1 MSLVF
6 LKSRDKQTNQ
16 KQQRYNPNK
25 PYRFSNYLT
34 QPLRL
39 PPNAQVAYVSS
50 QFTIAPNGDMN
61 NEKTYIITED
71 QATSGLSAPTT
82 FEFPNTQPTQ
92 QGDWTDNL
100 NQYVLS
106 ANEFSMDSDYT
117 GQIYDTAV
125 EFGDTQTKPRTG
137 FQMLYDTGNDKP
149 ILRMVKHQPIDQYN
163 LYFNAC
169 GTNTD
174 YSFVGQGGGTY
185 PSGINWGASTDP
197 KFYDDIQMRSV
208 VPPPI
213 PPSVF
218 PQVEFNTGNCF
229 GLLTGTRTDNTNA
242 RDNVQNAGANFYNTG
257 FSATSLALNTGIYRF
272 ELAMSNPL
280 SVLPPY
286 NTGGTYPM
294 VFSTTGIKKCIG
306 SFTPSSDPQQSNTG
320 GHATQP
326 SVGATGG
333 YAIWSQSNTL
343 QAEADKHYN
352 TTAVGNDGQ
361 GNALTGFTGLCPIQ
375 VGVMSI
381 PYIQQVGYDEAV
393 ASGLTEIEA
402 RNIDI
407 QGKYWC
413 KVNDLNASNSAT
425 IPEGSHARYL
435 FGYEIKSVYGGSAG
449 TGDCVVQAKVLDCVN
464 GSIED
469 SRYVDIGQPLSIK
482 KLAQGIST
490 AVVPEYEFQANAR
503 YLINTYRTTP
513 DPDLT
518 DAMIFFRFRWV
529 NKNQMALEY
538 TLSVAGGAG
547 TYNNALDFPHD
558 NPLPPGDP
566 PVIPDTPQVIRLDGT
581 TTGTEV
587 DITSQTTFYDSG
599 GAGGPYNPLETY
611 NIVFKAP
618 EDTNAVLVFNNFEF
632 EQSANL
638 AYDRLGIQTSDD
650 GITWTNIAKNGFQVM
665 NSVNSPE
672 NSADPNDRTFLGNLA
687 WDNPATNG
695 GWVLPRDVS
704 RFQTLGGVLGQAYNM
719 GARYVKFKFI
729 SDGQP
734 SELGWDIGIT
744 AVSAVSDTAND
755 PRDKWCLLATMNPSN
770 PLLRQYYIPSYMG
783 DIGMVQYPITASTNI
798 SGQPIN
804 NVANYRG
811 CVKGWFN
818 PRQSNRFF
826 RDNNNGG
833 GRPNAPM
840 TPENIFYDKDGLG
853 VLTFNPDGNVGTSP
867 TLLNMNWTAT
877 TLPEQF
883 QRSTGWL
890 DSDVNYLAIA
900 YKTTADLDAFRTME
914 GFNRFQVGQPDNL
927 ELGYTLGFNEQT
939 DNTDVLTLTD
949 FDSNTKQLLAEAD
962 ISIGSQA
969 FSNHIQLSNLPI
981 ISQNGVVS
989 SINKTIYVCDS
1000 LCIDS
1005 THDTSSFRYYCDKA
1019 PYPLWI
1025 DLNNLETIELNKID
1039 VFIST
1044 DENTPQKSLTGNTQ
1058 LVIQFRDKTTGT
1070 LINSIPV
1077 KSMPFTRTY

>member
-16 KQQRYNPNK
+16 AQQRYNPNK

-169 GTNTD
+169 RTNPD
-174 YSFVGQGGGTY
+174 YNFIPQGGGTY

-213 PPSVF
+213 PPSVT
-218 PQVEFNTGNCF
+218 PQVSFNTGSCF
-229 GLLTGTRTDNTNA
+229 GLRTGARTDNTNA
-242 RDNVQNAGANFYNTG
+242 TTNVLSAGPNFYNTG
-257 FSATSLALNTGIYRF
+257 FSATSLELNTGIYRF

-326 SVGATGG
+326 SIGATGG
-333 YAIWSQSNTL
+333 YAIWTQSNTL
-343 QAEADKHYN
+343 QADADRHYN
-352 TTAVGNDGQ
+352 ATAVGEDAI
-361 GNALTGFTGLCPIQ
+361 GNPLTGFTGLAPIQ

-393 ASGLTEIEA
+393 ASGITDAFA

-407 QGKYWC
+407 QGQYWC
-413 KVNDLNASNSAT
+413 KVNDLNASTSAT

-449 TGDCVVQAKVLDCVN
+449 TGDCVIQAKVLDCVN
-464 GSIED
+464 GSIEE

-482 KLAQGIST
+482 KLSQGITT
-490 AVVPEYEFQANAR
+490 AVVPEYQFETNAR
-503 YLINTYRTTP
+503 YGINTYNTIQGRR
-513 DPDLT
+513 

-538 TLSVAGGAG
+538 TLSCVGFAG
-547 TYNNALDFPHD
+547 TYNNAFDFPHD
-558 NPLPPGDP
+558 NPPPTPSP
-566 PVIPDTPQVIRLDGT
+566 PIP
-581 TTGTEV
+581 
-587 DITSQTTFYDSG
+587 
-599 GAGGPYNPLETY
+599 
-611 NIVFKAP
+611 
-618 EDTNAVLVFNNFEF
+618 
-632 EQSANL
+632 NL
-638 AYDRLGIQTSDD
+638 
-650 GITWTNIAKNGFQVM
+650 
-665 NSVNSPE
+665 
-672 NSADPNDRTFLGNLA
+672 
-687 WDNPATNG
+687 
-695 GWVLPRDVS
+695 
-704 RFQTLGGVLGQAYNM
+704 
-719 GARYVKFKFI
+719 
-729 SDGQP
+729 
-734 SELGWDIGIT
+734 
-744 AVSAVSDTAND
+744 ND
-755 PRDKWCLLATMNPSN
+755 PRNKWCLLATMNPSDA
-770 PLLRQYYIPSYMG
+770 LLRQYYIPSYMG

-798 SGQPIN
+798 APTPPLN

-833 GRPNAPM
+833 GRPKAPM

-853 VLTFNPDGNVGTSP
+853 VLTYNPVGNVGTSP
-867 TLLNMNWTAT
+867 TLLNMNWTQT

-883 QRSTGWL
+883 DPATGWL

-927 ELGYTLGFNEQT
+927 EMGYTLGFNEQN

-949 FDSNTKQLLAEAD
+949 FNSNTKQLLAVAD
-962 ISIGSQA
+962 VSIGSQA

-1019 PYPLWI
+1019 PYPLWV

-1044 DENTPQKSLTGNTQ
+1044 DENIPQKSLTGNTQ
-1058 LVIQFRDKTTGT
+1058 LVIQFRDKTSGT

>member
-16 KQQRYNPNK
+16 AQQRYNPNK
-25 PYRFSNYLT
+25 PFRFSNYLT

-39 PPNAQVAYVSS
+39 PPNSQVAYVSS
-50 QFTIAPNGDMN
+50 QFTIAPNGDMDN
-61 NEKTYIITED
+61 QKTYIITED
-71 QATSGLSAPTT
+71 KETSGLSAPTT
-82 FEFPNTQPTQ
+82 FQFPNTQPTQ
-92 QGDWTDNL
+92 VGNWTDNL

-125 EFGDTQTKPRTG
+125 ELNDTQTKPRTG
-137 FQMLYDTGNDKP
+137 FQMLYDVGNDKP
-149 ILRMVKHQPIDQYN
+149 ILRMVKHIPIDQYN

-169 GTNTD
+169 RTNPD
-174 YSFVGQGGGTY
+174 YNFIGQGGGNY
-185 PSGINWGASTDP
+185 PSGINWVASTDP
-197 KFYDDIQMRSV
+197 KFYDDITMRSA

-213 PPSVF
+213 PPSVN
-218 PQVEFNTGNCF
+218 PQVEFNTGNCY
-229 GLLTGTRTDNTNA
+229 GLVVGGRTNNANA
-242 RDNVQNAGANFYNTG
+242 RPNVLNAGANYYNTG
-257 FSATSLALNTGIYRF
+257 WSATSLSANSQTYRF
-272 ELAMSNPL
+272 ELAMSNSA

-286 NTGGTYPM
+286 NTGGTYPITL
-294 VFSTTGIKKCIG
+294 STTGIKKCIG
-306 SFTPSSDPQQSNTG
+306 SFTPSTDPQVSNLG

-326 SVGATGG
+326 SIGATGG
-333 YAIWSQSNTL
+333 YALWTQSNVL
-343 QAEADKHYN
+343 QSEADKHYN
-352 TTAVGNDGQ
+352 ATAVGVDAG
-361 GNALTGFTGLCPIQ
+361 GNALTGFTGLAPIQ

-381 PYIQQVGYDEAV
+381 PYIQQVGYDNAV
-393 ASGLTEIEA
+393 ANGLTDPQA
-402 RNIDI
+402 RDINI
-407 QGKYWC
+407 QAQYWTQ
-413 KVNDLNASNSAT
+413 VNDLNASTSAT
-425 IPEGSHARYL
+425 IAQGSHARYL
-435 FGYEIKSVYGGSAG
+435 FGYEIKSVYNGLG

-464 GSIED
+464 GSISN
-469 SRYVDIGQPLSIK
+469 SRYVDVGQPLSIK
-482 KLAQGIST
+482 KLSQGIST
-490 AVVPEYEFQANAR
+490 AVVPDFEFENGAR
-503 YLINTYRTTP
+503 YSINTYADSSERT
-513 DPDLT
+513 
-518 DAMIFFRFRWV
+518 ACMIFFRFRWV

-547 TYNNALDFPHD
+547 TYNNAGDDPHD
-558 NPLPPGDP
+558 NPLFSSSP
-566 PVIPDTPQVIRLDGT
+566 PVIPDDPQEIRLDDATNGSL
-581 TTGTEV
+581 V
-587 DITSQTTFYDSG
+587 NITSQTAFFDSG
-599 GAGGPYNPLETY
+599 GPSNPYQPNELY
-611 NIVFKAP
+611 SIVFVAP
-618 EDTNAVLVFNNFEF
+618 EDTNAVIVMNNMDIEMSNAVAF
-632 EQSANL
+632 
-638 AYDRLGIQTSDD
+638 DRLGIQISDD
-650 GITWTNIAKNGFQVM
+650 GATWENINIVGFNNMV
-665 NSVNSPE
+665 VE
-672 NSADPNDRTFLGNLA
+672 NNPNNPADPAEEEFVGGNWIGA
-687 WDNPATNG
+687 DQQNG
-695 GWVLPRDVS
+695 GWIVPS
-704 RFQTLGGVLGQAYNM
+704 RPSIFEANGGVMGQAYNL
-719 GARYVKFKFI
+719 GKRYIRFRFI
-729 SDGQP
+729 SDGSQQQT
-734 SELGWDIGIT
+734 GWDIGIT
-744 AVSAVSDTAND
+744 AQSAVSGIEND

-770 PLLRQYYIPSYMG
+770 ALLRQYYIPSYMG
-783 DIGMVQYPITASTNI
+783 DIGMVQYPITASTNVAT
-798 SGQPIN
+798 GIN
-804 NVANYRG
+804 NDANYRG

-833 GRPNAPM
+833 GRPKAPM
-840 TPENIFYDKDGLG
+840 TPENIFYDADGLG
-853 VLTFNPDGNVGTSP
+853 VLTFNPVGNVGTSN
-867 TLLNMNWTAT
+867 TLLNMNWDAT
-877 TLPEQF
+877 KLPEQF
-883 QRSTGWL
+883 DPSTGWL

-927 ELGYTLGFNEQT
+927 ELGYTLGFNELT
-939 DNTDVLTLTD
+939 DNTDVLQLTD
-949 FDSNTKQLLAEAD
+949 LNATTKQLLAEAD

-1058 LVIQFRDKTTGT
+1058 LVIQFRDKTSGQ

>member
-16 KQQRYNPNK
+16 AQQRYNPNK

-163 LYFNAC
+163 LYFNC
-169 GTNTD
+169 CRTNPD
-174 YSFVGQGGGTY
+174 YSFIGQGGGTY

-208 VPPPI
+208 IPPPI
-213 PPSVF
+213 PPSVN
-218 PQVEFNTGNCF
+218 PQVAFNTGSCF

-242 RDNVQNAGANFYNTG
+242 TTNVLNAGANFYNTG
-257 FSATSLALNTGIYRF
+257 FSATSLEVNTGIYRF

-280 SVLPPY
+280 SVLPSY

-306 SFTPSSDPQQSNTG
+306 SFTPSTDPQQSNTG

-326 SVGATGG
+326 SIGATGG

-343 QAEADKHYN
+343 QADADRHYN
-352 TTAVGNDGQ
+352 ATSVGEDAL
-361 GNALTGFTGLCPIQ
+361 GNPLTGFTGLAPIQ

-393 ASGLTEIEA
+393 ASGITDAFA

-413 KVNDLNASNSAT
+413 EVNDLNASTSAT

-449 TGDCVVQAKVLDCVN
+449 TGDCVIQAKVLDCVN
-464 GSIED
+464 GSIEE
-469 SRYVDIGQPLSIK
+469 SRYIDIGQPLSIK
-482 KLAQGIST
+482 KLSQGIST
-490 AVVPEYEFQANAR
+490 AVVPEYEFEANAR
-503 YLINTYRTTP
+503 YGINTYNTTQGR
-513 DPDLT
+513 T
-518 DAMIFFRFRWV
+518 DAMLFFRFRWV

-538 TLSVAGGAG
+538 TLSVAGFAG
-547 TYNNALDFPHD
+547 TYNNARDTPHD
-558 NPLPPGDP
+558 NPLAPSAP
-566 PVIPDTPQVIRLDGT
+566 PVIPDTPQVIRLDNT
-581 TTGTEV
+581 TTGTQV
-587 DITSQTTFYDSG
+587 GITSQTSFFDSG
-599 GAGGPYNPLETY
+599 GPSNPYQPNELY
-611 NIVFKAP
+611 SIVFEAP
-618 EDTNAVLVFNNFEF
+618 TDTNAVIVMNTMDMGMSDTNAF
-632 EQSANL
+632 
-638 AYDRLGIQTSDD
+638 DRLGIQISDD
-650 GITWTNIAKNGFQVM
+650 GATWENINIVGFNNMV
-665 NSVNSPE
+665 VV
-672 NSADPNDRTFLGNLA
+672 
-687 WDNPATNG
+687 DNPNNPAGPNEQDYAGGSWTANPEQRNG
-695 GWVLPRDVS
+695 GWIVPS
-704 RFQTLGGVLGQAYNM
+704 RPTIFQINGGVMGQEYNLGK
-719 GARYVKFKFI
+719 RYIRFRFI
-729 SDGQP
+729 SDGSGQA
-734 SELGWDIGIT
+734 SGWNIGIT
-744 AVSAVSDTAND
+744 AVSAVDGIEND

-770 PLLRQYYIPSYMG
+770 ALLRQYYIPSYMG
-783 DIGMVQYPITASTNI
+783 DIGLVQYPITASTNI
-798 SGQPIN
+798 SGQPNN

-833 GRPNAPM
+833 GRPKATM

-853 VLTFNPDGNVGTSP
+853 VLTYNPVGNVGTSP
-867 TLLNMNWTAT
+867 TLLNMNWTQT

-883 QRSTGWL
+883 DPATGWL

-927 ELGYTLGFNEQT
+927 EMGYTLGFNEQT

-949 FDSNTKQLLAEAD
+949 FDSNTKQLLAVAD
-962 ISIGSQA
+962 VSIGSQA

-981 ISQNGVVS
+981 ISQNGVIS

-1019 PYPLWI
+1019 PYPLWV

-1058 LVIQFRDKTTGT
+1058 LVIQFRDKTSGT

-1077 KSMPFTRTY
+1077 NSLPYTRTY

>member
-16 KQQRYNPNK
+16 AQQRYNPNK

-125 EFGDTQTKPRTG
+125 QFGDTQTKPRTG

-169 GTNTD
+169 RTNPD
-174 YSFVGQGGGTY
+174 YNFIPQGGGTY

-213 PPSVF
+213 PPSVN
-218 PQVEFNTGNCF
+218 PQVEFNTGYCF
-229 GLLTGTRTDNTNA
+229 GLRTGARTDNTNA
-242 RDNVQNAGANFYNTG
+242 TTNVLSAGPNFYNTG
-257 FSATSLALNTGIYRF
+257 FSATSLELNTGIYRF

-280 SVLPPY
+280 SVLPSY

-326 SVGATGG
+326 SIGATGG

-343 QAEADKHYN
+343 QADADRHYN
-352 TTAVGNDGQ
+352 ATAVGEDAI
-361 GNALTGFTGLCPIQ
+361 GNPLTGFTGLAPIQ

-393 ASGLTEIEA
+393 ASGITETFA

-407 QGKYWC
+407 QGQYWC
-413 KVNDLNASNSAT
+413 KVNDLNASTSAT
-425 IPEGSHARYL
+425 IPQGSHARYL

-449 TGDCVVQAKVLDCVN
+449 TGDCVIQAKVLDCVN
-464 GSIED
+464 GSIEE

-482 KLAQGIST
+482 KLSQGITT
-490 AVVPEYEFQANAR
+490 AVVPEYQFETNAR
-503 YLINTYRTTP
+503 YGINTYSTIQGRR
-513 DPDLT
+513 

-538 TLSVAGGAG
+538 TLSCVGFGG
-547 TYNNALDFPHD
+547 TYNNAFDFPHD
-558 NPLPPGDP
+558 NPPPP
-566 PVIPDTPQVIRLDGT
+566 PSPPIPNFPQVIRLDNATNGT
-581 TTGTEV
+581 QVG
-587 DITSQTTFYDSG
+587 ITSQTAFYDSG
-599 GAGGPYNPLETY
+599 GPLNPYQPNELY
-611 NIVFKAP
+611 SIVFVAP
-618 EDTNAVLVFNNFEF
+618 LNTNAVIVMNAMRLEMTSTTAF
-632 EQSANL
+632 
-638 AYDRLGIQTSDD
+638 DRLGIQISDD
-650 GITWTNIAKNGFQVM
+650 GIVWQNINIVGFNEMVVA
-665 NSVNSPE
+665 NNP
-672 NSADPNDRTFLGNLA
+672 NNPADPAERAYAGGSYVA
-687 WDNPATNG
+687 SPQQQSG
-695 GWVLPRDVS
+695 GWLVPTDES
-704 RFQTLGGVLGQAYNM
+704 IFAFNGGVLGQEYNL
-719 GARYVKFKFI
+719 GKRYVRFRFI
-729 SDGQP
+729 SDGSGQP
-734 SELGWDIGIT
+734 AGWDIGIT
-744 AVSAVSDTAND
+744 AVSAIAGIEND

-783 DIGMVQYPITASTNI
+783 DIGLVQYPITASTNVA
-798 SGQPIN
+798 SNVN

-833 GRPNAPM
+833 GRPKAPM

-853 VLTFNPDGNVGTSP
+853 VLTYNPVGNVGTSP

-883 QRSTGWL
+883 DASTGWL

-927 ELGYTLGFNEQT
+927 EMGYTLGFNEQN

-949 FDSNTKQLLAEAD
+949 FDSNTKQLLAVAD
-962 ISIGSQA
+962 VSIGSQA

-1058 LVIQFRDKTTGT
+1058 LVIQFRDKTSGT

-1077 KSMPFTRTY
+1077 NSLPYTRTY